1 MAGTQKVLFTE
12 HLKPDGSFIG
22 EIQLNRPE
30 SLNALDM
37 DIVSAI
43 TAYLNKWQAK
53 PNLSAVFLHGTGRS
67 FCAGG
72 DVKSIVSTIQ
82 TAKRE
87 KKDIKKTVQPFFASE
102 YHLDYL
108 LHNYPHPVLVW
119 GHGVVMGGGVGLL
132 LSGSHTILTEDI
144 SVSMPEAA
152 IGFFTDVGSSYFL
165 SRLESGVG
173 WFLALTGYRCND
185 IETKQLFSGTSS
197 EVTKHK
203 KEFFCIHSLNK
214 KTVLKQLIS
223 SSFETKQDLTNL
235 LHNLEYNSNISST
248 TPENWLQNNKKE
260 IYPLVQSQDVQVIF
274 QNFKSKLFNKNDKF
288 YKTRQAILSASPTSL
303 AIICELLKRAE
314 SKNLKDVFQMDL
326 TVATNIAIHS
336 MDFIEGVRAL
346 LVDKTGHP
354 QWQPNQLEQLNDK
367 DIQKYFQT

>member
-1 MAGTQKVLFTE
+1 MADTQKVLFTE

-30 SLNALDM
+30 ALNALDI

-43 TAYLNKWQAK
+43 TTHLNKWQAK
-53 PNLSAVFLHGTGRS
+53 PNLSTVFLHGAGRA

-82 TAKRE
+82 VAKRE
-87 KKDIKKTVQPFFASE
+87 KKDVKKTVQPFFASE

-108 LHNYPHPVLVW
+108 LHSYPRPVIVW
-119 GHGVVMGGGVGLL
+119 GHGLVMGGGVGLL
-132 LSGSHTILTEDI
+132 LSGSHMMLTEDI
-144 SVSMPEAA
+144 SVSMPEAT

-165 SRLESGVG
+165 SRLEEGMG
-173 WFLALTGYRCND
+173 WFLALTGYRCNY
-185 IETKQLFSGTSS
+185 IETKQLFNGASS
-197 EVTKHK
+197 ETIKDK
-203 KEFFCIHSLNK
+203 KEFFCIRSSNK
-214 KTVLKQLIS
+214 ETVLKQLIS

-235 LHNLEYNSNISST
+235 LHNLKHNSDTLSVT
-248 TPENWLQNNKKE
+248 TENWLQNNKEK
-260 IYPLVQSQDVQVIF
+260 IYPLVQSQDVQIIY
-274 QNFKSKLFNKNDKF
+274 QNFKSKLFKKSDKF
-288 YKTRQAILSASPTSL
+288 YKSRQAILNASPTSL
-303 AIICELLKRAE
+303 GIICELLKWAE

-336 MDFIEGVRAL
+336 IDFMEGVRAL

-367 DIQKYFQT
+367 DVQKYFQT